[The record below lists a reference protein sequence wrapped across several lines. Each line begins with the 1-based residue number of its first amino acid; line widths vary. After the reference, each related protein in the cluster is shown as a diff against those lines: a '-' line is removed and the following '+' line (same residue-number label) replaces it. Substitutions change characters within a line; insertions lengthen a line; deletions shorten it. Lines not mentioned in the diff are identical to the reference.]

1 MKKRRKRRKRRRKR
15 MRKMRTYEM
24 RMVRILTKRIERAAR
39 PLRRFLASNKI
50 QRLNKRIVTLE
61 QKNRDSTDVYDAL
74 SLKLKNETKT
84 ISREMAKVR
93 ILKDLLIKERGKK
106 TSNSTEVK
114 RLESELKTKVGEIT
128 LKSEELQNTQK
139 ALAMN

>member
-1 MKKRRKRRKRRRKR
+1 M
-15 MRKMRTYEM
+15 
-24 RMVRILTKRIERAAR
+24 
-39 PLRRFLASNKI
+39 
-50 QRLNKRIVTLE
+50 TLE

-128 LKSEELQNTQK
+128 LKTEELQNTQK
-139 ALAMN
+139 ALADLRKQMVVRDDELSTANSIVVNC